1 MKTRGVIKIYVIFTD
16 LDGTLLDE
24 NYSYSEALP
33 VLNILK
39 EKNVPVIFCSAKTR
53 TEQEVIREEMGINHP
68 FIAEDG
74 SAIYIPAGY
83 FGRRVGEVVDGYEVV
98 VLGVRFEE
106 IQKEIEKLRK
116 RYRIKGY
123 YNMSDEEVAKVTG
136 LSLEDAKRAKQR
148 EFSET
153 IVEADEEALE
163 ELKKKFNV
171 VIGGRFIH
179 IFGKGAD
186 KGKAVRILTDMY
198 REISREVTTIGIGN
212 SYNDEPMLRAVDI
225 PAIVKNPEGWAD
237 LKIENIYKAEGVGPQ
252 GWAEV
257 VRKFVLAKE

>member
-1 MKTRGVIKIYVIFTD
+1 M
-16 LDGTLLDE
+16 DGTLLDE

-33 VLNILK
+33 VLNVLR
-39 EKNVPVIFCSAKTR
+39 EKNIPIIFCSAKTR
-53 TEQEVIREEMGINHP
+53 TEQEVIREEMRIHHP

-83 FGRRVGEVVDGYEVV
+83 FGKRVGEVVNGYEVV

-106 IQKEIEKLRK
+106 IQKEIERLKKKYKIR
-116 RYRIKGY
+116 GY
-123 YNMSDEEVAKVTG
+123 YDMSDEEVARITG
-136 LSLEDAKRAKQR
+136 LSLEGAKRAKQR

-163 ELKKKFNV
+163 ELKEKFNV

-198 REISREVTTIGIGN
+198 RESSKEVTTIGIGN

-225 PAIVKNPEGWAD
+225 PAIVKNPDGKWAD
-237 LKIENIYKAEGVGPQ
+237 VKIENIYKAEGIGPR

-257 VRKFVLAKE
+257 VKKFVLNAGEWHDR